1 MPHILTPPAE
11 TLRKPF
17 VCRTRLNSCWMP
29 LNEELLSF
37 AFGSDAFSGI
47 IFGLSA
53 ALYGEIVVLVQSQE
67 APGGIGEP
75 GPRA

>member
-1 MPHILTPPAE
+1 
-11 TLRKPF
+11 
-17 VCRTRLNSCWMP
+17 MP